1 MAVKKKKTIPFKFGQ
16 KHMDYI
22 YACQFNTYNI
32 LEGAVRSGKT
42 IDNVYAFAHELKT
55 CPDKIHLATGSTMAN
70 AKLNIGDANG
80 FGLEYI
86 FRGQCRWSKY
96 KDKEFN
102 ELPLGFAFSDKQF
115 DEMMGKWGLDPEKD
129 LDKIYRIPG
138 GGFIQKKDHK
148 HFHEVLDRHNAEM
161 EAAKAA
167 DEDGTGFL
175 YQMFKYE
182 LDNHEYG
189 YTGELED
196 TLDCLG
202 LTWEELKASPVM
214 LKALDKASTEIRER
228 EGC

>member
-1 MAVKKKKTIPFKFGQ
+1 MGVFTFATLAERFEPAVGFQECKDTFFLSPAYDGRVVVFYGNPFRF
-16 KHMDYI
+16 
-22 YACQFNTYNI
+22 I
-32 LEGAVRSGKT
+32 LRTLPVSFLKAV
-42 IDNVYAFAHELKT
+42 V
-55 CPDKIHLATGSTMAN
+55 
-70 AKLNIGDANG
+70 
-80 FGLEYI
+80 
-86 FRGQCRWSKY
+86 
-96 KDKEFN
+96 
-102 ELPLGFAFSDKQF
+102 GFAFSDKQF